1 MDASRPIFPC
11 QNALDH
17 AGRNRM
23 ISGVMGLTTQS
34 MAWILGFMLWGV
46 QPLDVY
52 KREKCQLQIL
62 NTGEAFLRLLASRGV
77 DFFFVNS
84 GTDFPALVE
93 ALAQAK
99 AQGFAA
105 PKTLLVPHENVAVGM
120 AYGVTL
126 VTGTAQAVMVH
137 VNVGTANA
145 LCGLINAA
153 RENIPLLLAAGRT
166 PWLEKG
172 SAASRSLNIHWAQEM
187 FDQAGMVREHVKWDY
202 ELRSGSQIE
211 PVLDRALAIAH
222 SDPPGPVYLSLP
234 REVLSQD
241 SPALTAH
248 STQHASQANTPHP
261 ADVARVAELL
271 RQAQCPLFVTA
282 RSGRDTAAVGLLAE
296 VVGPWAWPVVEF
308 RPRHLCLPNTHPC
321 HAGYET
327 APWLAHADLIV
338 VLDCDVPWIPAQ
350 GEPAAHVPV
359 VHVGS
364 DPLFARYPTR
374 GFRADLALAV
384 RPLAFL
390 QALQQAL
397 GPFAPEHQALAQRQT
412 LLANAAAQ
420 RQHAMAQRVAQGQER
435 MPMDMASVSQ
445 ALDQALQHHAGEAVV
460 VNEYSLVPAAM
471 RLRAPGSYF
480 GSSPVGGLGWGLPAA
495 MGIKLARPDALV
507 VAAVGDGSYSFSNPL
522 ACHHTAAMHGIAV
535 LTLVMDNGGYGAVE
549 RATRAMYPQGAAV
562 QQGMDLVSLAPM
574 PRLDQVIASCGGWGE
589 RVDRF
594 EDLAGALA
602 RAIHQT
608 QVENRQA
615 LLQVSCS

>member
-1 MDASRPIFPC
+1 ME
-11 QNALDH
+11 
-17 AGRNRM
+17 
-23 ISGVMGLTTQS
+23 
-34 MAWILGFMLWGV
+34 
-46 QPLDVY
+46 
-52 KREKCQLQIL
+52 KRQLQNL
-62 NTGEAFLRLLASRGV
+62 NTGEAFLKLLASRGI

-99 AQGFAA
+99 AQGFAV

-126 VTGTAQAVMVH
+126 VTGQAQAVMVH

-222 SDPPGPVYLSLP
+222 SDPQGPVYLSLP
-234 REVLSQD
+234 REVLSQE
-241 SPALTAH
+241 SPHLAAH
-248 STQHASQANTPHP
+248 TTQHASTATTPNP
-261 ADVARVAELL
+261 ADVAHVAQLM
-271 RQAQCPLFVTA
+271 RQAKCPLIVTA
-282 RSGRDTAAVGLLAE
+282 RSGRDTAAVGLLGE
-296 VVGPWAWPVVEF
+296 VVQPWAWPVVEF

-327 APWLAHADLIV
+327 TPWLAHADLIV

-350 GEPAAHVPV
+350 GEPAPGVPV
-359 VHVGS
+359 IHVGC

-374 GFRADLALAV
+374 GFRADLSLAV

-397 GPFAPEHQALAQRQT
+397 SPYTPEPQALAQRQN
-412 LLANAAAQ
+412 LLASAASHRQQTLAQ
-420 RQHAMAQRVAQGQER
+420 RITQGQQR
-435 MPMDMASVSQ
+435 NPMDMTSVSQ
-445 ALDQALQHHAGEAVV
+445 ALDQALHEHKGDTVV

-471 RLRAPGSYF
+471 HLHAPGSYF

-562 QQGMDLVSLAPM
+562 QQGMELVSLAPM
-574 PRLDQVIASCGGWGE
+574 PRFDQVIASCGGWGQ
-589 RVDRF
+589 RVERF

-608 QVENRQA
+608 QVEKRQA
-615 LLQVSCS
+615 LLQVSCT

>member
-1 MDASRPIFPC
+1 MTEALLEQVINGLMMGSIYVLVALGLVLIYGVMHVVNFAHGVLFTLGGYLGHFFFSQCWDNYWVATLLSMLSVGLVGYALERGVFRPLSGNLRNQVIASLGLILAFENAVIALWGP
-11 QNALDH
+11 NALQWKVASTEQLVSLGELRFSVH
-17 AGRNRM
+17 HLGIIALTM
-23 ISGVMGLTTQS
+23 IMITALGLFLKHTRFGTAIRATSQN
-34 MAWILGFMLWGV
+34 
-46 QPLDVY
+46 Q
-52 KREKCQLQIL
+52 
-62 NTGEAFLRLLASRGV
+62 EA
-77 DFFFVNS
+77 
-84 GTDFPALVE
+84 ALVVGIPVQRVQWSTFVLGS
-93 ALAQAK
+93 ALA
-99 AQGFAA
+99 
-105 PKTLLVPHENVAVGM
+105 
-120 AYGVTL
+120 
-126 VTGTAQAVMVH
+126 
-137 VNVGTANA
+137 A
-145 LCGLINAA
+145 LGGCL
-153 RENIPLLLAAGRT
+153 
-166 PWLEKG
+166 
-172 SAASRSLNIHWAQEM
+172 
-187 FDQAGMVREHVKWDY
+187 
-202 ELRSGSQIE
+202 
-211 PVLDRALAIAH
+211 
-222 SDPPGPVYLSLP
+222 
-234 REVLSQD
+234 
-241 SPALTAH
+241 
-248 STQHASQANTPHP
+248 
-261 ADVARVAELL
+261 
-271 RQAQCPLFVTA
+271 
-282 RSGRDTAAVGLLAE
+282 
-296 VVGPWAWPVVEF
+296 VGPWAWPVVEF

-390 QALQQAL
+390 QALQKAL
-397 GPFAPEHQALAQRQT
+397 GPFTPEHQALAQRQT

-420 RQHAMAQRVAQGQER
+420 RQHAMAQRVAQGQSR
-435 MPMDMASVSQ
+435 TPMDMASVSQ
-445 ALDQALQHHAGEAVV
+445 ALDQALQDHSGEAVV

-507 VAAVGDGSYSFSNPL
+507 VAAVGDGSYSFSSPL

-574 PRLDQVIASCGGWGE
+574 PRFDQVIASCGGWGE
-589 RVDRF
+589 RVDHF
-594 EDLAGALA
+594 ENLAGALA

-608 QVENRQA
+608 QVEKRQA
-615 LLQVSCS
+615 LLQVSCA